1 MVSVALDLFNMPQ
14 CKHEGEMYDM
24 MAVCVDRHSGWM
36 VAIPTQNKGL
46 TGAKV
51 AKKMI
56 QYQWRPFGIPSLITS
71 DQGSHFTGEW
81 WKTMC
86 AELGMRQTYSQAYH
100 HQANGRAERAGQQIM
115 EKL

>member
-1 MVSVALDLFNMPQ
+1 MVLQYTFAMPSEARKYTFLITRKCPTCEACAKPRSLKGPLGTTVIPPKINVSVALDLLNMPQ
-14 CKHEGEMYDM
+14 YKHEGEMYDM

-56 QYQWRPFGIPSLITS
+56 KY
-71 DQGSHFTGEW
+71 
-81 WKTMC
+81 
-86 AELGMRQTYSQAYH
+86 
-100 HQANGRAERAGQQIM
+100 
-115 EKL
+115 